1 MYEASCRATFITHQ
15 QSERLFDQRMRC
27 LERRRNRLRVAID
40 ALLAAET
47 SQELVDRSI
56 VSFKLQGLEPCADLD
71 ALAAERPLPDD
82 EEQRERIDQIRA
94 RIDESDTLHD
104 AGDFAR
110 GLAVAGE
117 ALADARELGYPQVL
131 AEALAS
137 LGRQQAAAAFPR
149 DAQATLEEAVMAAA
163 RAGDARTEAGA
174 WTWLLFSLG
183 QQRRVQDAF
192 ALELAARVAV
202 ERAGDEVVRGWLLNN
217 LGALHALSGDFA
229 LALEQL
235 RRALEVKQQVLGPE
249 HIDVGIS
256 WLNLGTA
263 QADAS
268 LYDEALDAFQQA
280 RSIFEATVGEQHP
293 MTHYAI
299 SSLCWVELERGR
311 PQAAVELCTEALARF
326 EASPPGP
333 FWMARVSFFLARAQW
348 DVGARQEALD
358 TARQA
363 RGYAAGDPNKLAE
376 IDAWLADPGRFV
388 AKLRARQGYHGP
400 RDEARKHEGSPG
412 SSRDDG

>member
-1 MYEASCRATFITHQ
+1 MYEVSCRATFITHQ

-27 LERRRNRLRVAID
+27 LERRRNRLRSAID

-47 SQELVDRSI
+47 SQALVDRSI
-56 VSFKLQGLEPCADLD
+56 AAFKLPGLEPCADLD

-82 EEQRERIDQIRA
+82 EGQRERIERIRA

-117 ALADARELGYPQVL
+117 ALAEARELGYPPVL
-131 AEALAS
+131 AESLAS
-137 LGRQQAAAAFPR
+137 LGRQQAAVASPR
-149 DAQATLEEAVMAAA
+149 DAQATLEEAVMLAAQ
-163 RAGDARTEAGA
+163 AGDARTEAEA

-183 QQRRVQDAF
+183 LQRRLDEAF
-192 ALELAARVAV
+192 TLELAARVAV

-217 LGALHALSGDFA
+217 LGALHDLNGDFA

-235 RRALEVKQQVLGPE
+235 RRALEIKQQVLGLE

-256 WLNLGTA
+256 WFNLGSV
-263 QADAS
+263 QVDAS
-268 LYDEALDAFQQA
+268 RYDEALDAFRQA
-280 RSIFEATVGEQHP
+280 RSIFEATVGERHP
-293 MTHYAI
+293 MTHYAM
-299 SSLCWVELERGR
+299 SGLCRAELERGR
-311 PQAAVELCTEALARF
+311 PQAAVELCTEVLTRF

-333 FWMARVSFFLARAQW
+333 SWMARVSFFLARAQW
-348 DVGARQEALD
+348 EVGAEQEALE

-363 RGYAAGDPNKLAE
+363 RGHAADDPSKLAE
-376 IDAWLADPGRFV
+376 IDAWLADPAGFA
-388 AKLRARQGYHGP
+388 AKLRVREGRARPDDP
-400 RDEARKHEGSPG
+400 REPSGDAPTR
-412 SSRDDG
+412 